1 MKNNPQISSGFKWLI
16 ALSLGAIGAGI
27 LYAQIDIPT
36 DLTNAVQTIK
46 KLIVSPDGISTTNS
60 AVVIDAA
67 SGTPLSVSG
76 SVEMGDPSSN
86 SVVGARSSVLAGQ

>member
-1 MKNNPQISSGFKWLI
+1 MLI
-16 ALSLGAIGAGI
+16 ALILGGVGAGV

-36 DLTNAVQTIK
+36 NLDNAVQTIK
-46 KLIVSPDGISTTNS
+46 KLIISPDGIGSSNA
-60 AVVIDAA
+60 AVVIDAS